1 MGAIKENVLMFSAFS
16 KQVRILTLDISFNN
30 RRGLDMSLCALKHDV
45 FHSKSDVVAA
55 GVFALVNKYWW
66 NHIRTSAS

>member
-30 RRGLDMSLCALKHDV
+30 RRGLDMSLCALKHYV